1 MKMRPLSMA
10 IAAVLCTAAQAQE
23 INQQQDLEHIIV
35 TGSRFTESINEVPVS
50 VTVIDRETIKQ
61 QLQVSAELQNL
72 LAVHVP
78 GFAPSNS
85 TTSNFG
91 TTLRGRM
98 PLVMIDGVPQ
108 STPLRNGGLGI
119 RTLDPDIIERIE
131 VVKGATSIYGNGAAG
146 GIINYITK
154 SASDKPFAAQAS
166 LSSRFSA
173 VKFEDSA
180 GVRTQGSISGTHDQ
194 FSYVLSASRDERGV
208 ERDGEGDIMG
218 TVYGLSES
226 VTRNL
231 FAKLKYRLDE
241 EKSLQLTY
249 NYYEGQQNADLAD
262 VLGSVND
269 GTKTYAVPL
278 NGTTVKRG
286 DPQGPRGNHN
296 LMIKYTDD
304 RLTDNTRMTIDAYD
318 QTIENVFFFSTT
330 LANPDEGYNGG
341 QSMIKSD
348 KKGLRFNF
356 NTELGWE
363 NVDGTLIYGL
373 DALNDVTSQPLLDGR
388 VWVPE
393 MDMNNVAGYLQTKWI
408 LNNDWIIKAG
418 VRHEKIDLAV
428 DDYRTL
434 KLCKSA
440 TVCSVPIDVQGDK
453 LNYEATT
460 YNLALRYHINE
471 HFSPF
476 VNYSQGADISDLGRL
491 LRSAT
496 VDDIALIETETSI
509 IDSYEIGLDT
519 HFDNVDFSIAA
530 YKSTSELGT
539 SNKYNPSTGIYEP
552 VRSPHKMWG
561 YEAELNYRISDS
573 LSVKANYSW
582 VEGKN
587 ESTDEYLDARIISPP
602 KFVAHLNWQPTESAN
617 LALTYY
623 HVGDRKRF
631 EPDESDN
638 WSGAYAP
645 ISAYDVVNLSANYR
659 KDNWSVFTGI
669 ENLLNEE
676 YFSARSQAFTYSGG
690 AYHSMSLGTTVNVGV
705 SYTF

>member
-10 IAAVLCTAAQAQE
+10 IAAVLCTTAQAQE
-23 INQQQDLEHIIV
+23 INQQKDLEHIIV
-35 TGSRFTESINEVPVS
+35 TGSRFTESIDQVPVS

-78 GFAPSNS
+78 GLAPSNS

-119 RTLDPDIIERIE
+119 RTLDSDVIERIE

-154 SASDKPFAAQAS
+154 SVSDKPFAAQAS
-166 LSSRFSA
+166 VSSRFST
-173 VKFEDSA
+173 VKFADSA

-194 FSYVLSASRDERGV
+194 FSYLLSASRDERGV

-218 TVYGLSES
+218 TIYGLSES
-226 VTRNL
+226 VTRNV
-231 FAKLKYRLDE
+231 FAKLQYRLDD

-249 NYYEGQQNADLAD
+249 NYYEGQQNADLMD

-269 GTKTYAVPL
+269 GTKTYAIPHD
-278 NGTTVKRG
+278 GTTVKWG

-296 LMIKYTDD
+296 LMVKYTDE
-304 RLTDNTRMTIDAYD
+304 RLTDNTQMTIDAYD
-318 QTIENVFFFSTT
+318 QTIENVFFFSTS
-330 LANPDEGYNGG
+330 LSNPDAGYDGG

-356 NTELGWE
+356 NTGLSWE

-393 MDMNNVAGYLQTKWI
+393 MDMNNLAGYLQTKWV
-408 LNNDWIIKAG
+408 LDNDWIIKAG

-428 DDYRTL
+428 DDYHTL

-440 TVCSVPIDVQGDK
+440 AVCSVPMAVRGDK

-496 VDDIALIETETSI
+496 VDDIALIQTEASI
-509 IDSYEIGLDT
+509 IDNYEIGLDT
-519 HFDNVDFSIAA
+519 HFDGVDFSIAA

-539 SNKYNPSTGIYEP
+539 SNKYNPATGVYEP

-561 YEAELNYRISDS
+561 YEVALNYRISDS
-573 LSVKANYSW
+573 LSAKANYSW

-587 ESTDEYLDARIISPP
+587 ESTDDYLDARIISPP
-602 KFVAHLNWQPTESAN
+602 KFVAHLNWQPTASTN

-631 EPDESDN
+631 EPDENGN

-645 ISAYDVVNLSANYR
+645 VSGYDVVNLSANYR
-659 KDNWSVFTGI
+659 KDNWSIFAGV
-669 ENLLNEE
+669 ENLFNEK
-676 YFSARSQAFTYSGG
+676 YFSARAQAYTYSGG
-690 AYHSMSLGTTVNVGV
+690 AYHSMSLGTSVNVGV